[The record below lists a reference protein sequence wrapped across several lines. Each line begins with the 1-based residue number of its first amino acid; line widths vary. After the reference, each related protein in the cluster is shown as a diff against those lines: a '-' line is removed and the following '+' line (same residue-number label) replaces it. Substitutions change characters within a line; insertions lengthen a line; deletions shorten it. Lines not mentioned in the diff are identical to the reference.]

1 MKKIGASICQV
12 DPEKLEE
19 AKLLKKKKTTDPVGK
34 KPRKDPETNKEDN
47 DDSSN

>member
-1 MKKIGASICQV
+1 V

-19 AKLLKKKKTTDPVGK
+19 AKLLKKKTTDPVGK
-34 KPRKDPETNKEDN
+34 KPRKDPEANKEDN